1 MDTYC
6 LQDFKLRN
14 ASRDGAAILLL
25 QQCPQPHHAA
35 IMVWL

>member
-6 LQDFKLRN
+6 FQGFKLRTT
-14 ASRDGAAILLL
+14 SRDVATILRL

-35 IMVWL
+35 IMV